1 MTREEFVE
9 YVKSTGLEYDD
20 NPKGFGDDYDGMYI
34 FGYESKLKKAH
45 PRKYKNLYVPYLRV
59 SNFDGT
65 WYVRDN
71 GYCHHATENE
81 VVRLV
86 EKLKG
91 R

>member
-1 MTREEFVE
+1 MTREDFVE
-9 YVKSTGLEYDD
+9 YVKGTGLEYDD
-20 NPKGFGDDYDGMYI
+20 KPKGFGDDYDGIYI

-59 SNFDGT
+59 SNFSGD

-71 GYCHHATENE
+71 GWCHYAPPC
-81 VVRLV
+81 VVMELV